1 MTPEQ
6 IAELRDELQS
16 AAEAYAWNAEH
27 SRKRAATDLACYAVD
42 HLEDA
47 NKAERH
53 ASRYRRAAEAIV
65 ALTTPAAP
73 APLRTTEP
81 LPDVEDWADGLVAC
95 AFLQGVRPKLRR
107 PTSADDAVAQILRAE
122 RGAIDC
128 PFCGGLFPPLTIT
141 PKATP

>member
-6 IAELRDELQS
+6 IEILYELQT
-16 AAEAYAWNAEH
+16 AAQDYARLSDSFRH
-27 SRKRAATDLACYAVD
+27 RATYDLACYAGD
-42 HLEDA
+42 HLDDA
-47 NKAERH
+47 SRAGRH
-53 ASRYRRAAEAIV
+53 ASRYRRAAEALV

-81 LPDVEDWADGLVAC
+81 LPDVEDWADGIVAC
-95 AFLQGVRPKLRR
+95 AFLQGVRPALRR

-128 PFCGGLFPPLTIT
+128 PFCGGLLPQPTIT
-141 PKATP
+141 PKETP

>member
-6 IAELRDELQS
+6 AIAAIKGNWPDEYYLTLR
-16 AAEAYAWNAEH
+16 EAL
-27 SRKRAATDLACYAVD
+27 TV
-42 HLEDA
+42 
-47 NKAERH
+47 
-53 ASRYRRAAEAIV
+53 AIA
-65 ALTTPAAP
+65 ALTTAV
-73 APLRTTEP
+73 PLDVDAGRAEP